1 MTARKHK
8 TTAPAIQSKADPV
21 ERARAI
27 VAEDAPKPTRRLTG
41 SAHKQQREILACM
54 MEENLASLE
63 VSYPAGAIEHMAYPI
78 GRLRTLL
85 SQMKALEGWE
95 WNVDAPL
102 FIHEVLPDP
111 TFALIEA
118 CRVGWEQTYP
128 ADLETAD
135 SLPTEKE
142 REEARQE
149 AAERQ
154 EARLAAVKSARP
166 TTLPGAAVLARFL
179 VEMEEGLESIDAGR
193 EFLSVLAS
201 ALEAL
206 ASKTV
211 RA

>member
-1 MTARKHK
+1 MNARKTK
-8 TTAPAIQSKADPV
+8 TSAPAIQTEPDPV

-27 VAEDAPKPTRRLTG
+27 VADTDAQRPPRPTGR
-41 SAHKQQREILACM
+41 AHKQDREILACM

-63 VSYPAGAIEHMAYPI
+63 VSFPAGAIEHMAYPI

-193 EFLSVLAS
+193 EFLSVIAS